1 MENTIHYSTPDEQVR
16 KLLSQNLIIKDEE
29 IASAALLRFGYSNL
43 IKSYREPYI
52 IKSGNKC
59 TYRDGVSFDQIAS
72 LFFFDKALRNA
83 VMASM
88 QDLEEHIKETAANVI
103 GQSFGT
109 HQDDYLCFQN
119 YRNKKKRKKQFSL
132 ASILKSMQDTLDT
145 DKEPIHHYMVKYEV
159 VPPWILFKSIYF
171 STIVNY
177 IDQFKL
183 PQKKLMV
190 SYLYDSESLHLS
202 EDALCMLMMDTLFIC
217 MDYRNESAH
226 GGRIYN
232 FESSSGLRADEIFGS
247 DDNVN
252 VTGLNKLLFLLS
264 KFKYKNP
271 YNRLHKALEV
281 ELNRH
286 CNRYPQ
292 DVTYLGQILNVN
304 ITQKNIVWISKNSKK
319 FHANQYC
326 SGLIGA
332 KKISIEEA
340 KSAGYIPCK
349 KCCIEMDEQ

>member
-1 MENTIHYSTPDEQVR
+1 MENTIIHYSTPDEQVH
-16 KLLSQNLIIKDEE
+16 KLLSQNLIIKDEK

-72 LFFFDKALRNA
+72 LFFFDKALRNS

-103 GQSFGT
+103 GRSFGT
-109 HQDDYLCFQN
+109 HQNDYLCYRN

-145 DKEPIHHYMVKYEV
+145 DKEPIHHYMEKYKV

-183 PQKKLMV
+183 PQRKLMV
-190 SYLYDSESLHLS
+190 SYLYDCESLHLS

-217 MDYRNESAH
+217 MDYRNMAAH

-232 FESSSGLRADEIFGS
+232 YESNNLLRVTEIFGEETS
-247 DDNVN
+247 VN
-252 VTGLNKLLFLLS
+252 IHGLNKLLFLLS
-264 KFKYKNP
+264 KFKYKEP
-271 YNRLHKALEV
+271 YNRLRNTLEAA
-281 ELNRH
+281 LNRH
-286 CNRYPQ
+286 CNKFPE
-292 DVTYLGQILNVN
+292 DVTYLGQILNIN
-304 ITQKNIVWISKNSKK
+304 ITQKNIVWISHNSKK
-319 FHANQYC
+319 FHTNKYC
-326 SGLIGA
+326 SGLTNGRE
-332 KKISIEEA
+332 KLFEEA
-340 KSAGYIPCK
+340 IASGYEPCK
-349 KCCIEMDEQ
+349 KCCK